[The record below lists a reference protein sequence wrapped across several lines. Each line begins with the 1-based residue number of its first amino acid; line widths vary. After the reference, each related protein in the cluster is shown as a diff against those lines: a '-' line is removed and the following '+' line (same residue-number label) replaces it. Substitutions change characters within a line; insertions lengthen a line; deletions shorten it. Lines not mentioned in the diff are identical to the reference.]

1 MDNDT
6 NPTLYDDKVKFL
18 ILLRM
23 LVRYFTLNL
32 MIQGYVLHL
41 VNYFCVILN
50 ISNTVYGLSS
60 GYNPLLTTCLSYFF
74 FCIAR
79 TSGEEVW
86 DSGKAHL

>member
-1 MDNDT
+1 MDNNT

-41 VNYFCVILN
+41 VNYFYVILN
-50 ISNTVYGLSS
+50 ISNTV
-60 GYNPLLTTCLSYFF
+60 
-74 FCIAR
+74 
-79 TSGEEVW
+79 
-86 DSGKAHL
+86 